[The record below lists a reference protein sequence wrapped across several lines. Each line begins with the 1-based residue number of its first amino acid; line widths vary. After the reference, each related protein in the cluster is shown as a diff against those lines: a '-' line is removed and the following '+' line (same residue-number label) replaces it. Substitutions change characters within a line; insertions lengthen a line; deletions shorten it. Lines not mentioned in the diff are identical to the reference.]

1 MNYTPETLTW
11 EVIKSWDGP
20 TMRDQMMRPE
30 IREAIQKIAAS
41 RSYQEVE
48 DVVAQIQQRQPGTPE
63 SEIARAPETTVA
75 TGTVELPA
83 ELTAEEQAAQYEA
96 ERAAA
101 AAAQQAARQAAEQ
114 AENEQLRAAGIT
126 VQRDQNSTIVK
137 YVQDY
142 QVADDNG
149 NPIGRPTHLEAK
161 SLPELVGKQR
171 EAHSQATRAFHRLK
185 SQKITFQE
193 QQQVPAIPDQM
204 SDAELLAAM
213 KDLKSDDPQKNL
225 DAIRKVQKIEAD
237 RVRAEKDA
245 ENAKLA
251 EVNRQMKVSFEFRN
265 RHRDDFNP
273 CQANI
278 KRIQEYFE
286 ENQLAWTSDNLEIA
300 FHALESELAP
310 VESVVSTVTVN
321 PVPAAPAT
329 PVVSPAAVATVIPA
343 AQPAVQPVVTAP
355 AQPTAAANPQTVQP
369 RPGVNGGLVPGQAT
383 GSRPAGTNQPKGL
396 TWEELNSWDGK
407 TMRMKMRDPRV
418 RPQIEALIRSKN
430 EKK

>member
-1 MNYTPETLTW
+1 MTYTPETLTW

-20 TMRDQMMRPE
+20 TMRDQMRRPE

-48 DVVAQIQQRQPGTPE
+48 DVAAQIQQRTAADEREP
-63 SEIARAPETTVA
+63 AV
-75 TGTVELPA
+75 GTVELPT
-83 ELTAEEQAAQYEA
+83 EPTAEEQAAQYEA

-126 VQRDQNSTIVK
+126 VQRDQNGAIVK
-137 YVQDY
+137 YIQDY

-185 SQKITFQE
+185 SQKITFKD
-193 QQQVPAIPDQM
+193 QQQAPAIPEQM

-251 EVNRQMKVSFEFRN
+251 EVNRQMKVSFEFRT

-286 ENQLAWTSDNLEIA
+286 ENQLAWTLDNLEIA

-310 VESVVSTVTVN
+310 VESVVPTVTVN
-321 PVPAAPAT
+321 PVSAAPAT
-329 PVVSPAAVATVIPA
+329 SVVSPAAAATVTPV

-355 AQPTAAANPQTVQP
+355 AQPAAAANPQPAQP
-369 RPGVNGGLVPGQAT
+369 RPGVNGGLVPGQTTA
-383 GSRPAGTNQPKGL
+383 SRPAATNQPKGL